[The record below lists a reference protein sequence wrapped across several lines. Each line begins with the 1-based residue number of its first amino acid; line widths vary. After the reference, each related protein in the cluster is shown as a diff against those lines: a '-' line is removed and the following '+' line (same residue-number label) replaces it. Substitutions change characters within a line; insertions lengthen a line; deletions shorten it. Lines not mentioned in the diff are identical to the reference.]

1 MRILKGFLK
10 FIVVLILSLL
20 FIGSLFYINTTIYNF
35 PEPQPFSGDSIFNPY
50 QNLPDSTFRANFH
63 AHSIAWK
70 GVTNGHNTE
79 KDIFDSY
86 TKEGYDIA
94 GISNYHSISSY
105 AEKHTDLYVPMYEH
119 GYNIFKAHFL
129 SINSNEVSYFDFPYE
144 LYFFKAS
151 GLNDIIDKLSNN

>member
-70 GVTNGHNTE
+70 GVTN
-79 KDIFDSY
+79 
-86 TKEGYDIA
+86 
-94 GISNYHSISSY
+94 
-105 AEKHTDLYVPMYEH
+105 
-119 GYNIFKAHFL
+119 
-129 SINSNEVSYFDFPYE
+129 
-144 LYFFKAS
+144 
-151 GLNDIIDKLSNN
+151 